1 MGPFD
6 HLAEMHRDLEE
17 RFEALESADPDDVPP
32 MASELIEA
40 LRLHSR
46 LEERHLYPL
55 LARVMGRAR
64 AGQGIEDHLTMRE
77 LMAELE
83 DLRVGS
89 FDWLARLV
97 ALKDVVMA
105 HVQEEEA
112 QDFPR
117 LQQAL
122 GSDEQEELQR
132 AMERTHAELLRD
144 LQGMPA
150 PVGAMPILEPL
161 RWDA

>member
-17 RFEALESADPDDVPP
+17 RFEAIESADPDDVQPL
-32 MASELIEA
+32 AAELIEA
-40 LRLHSR
+40 LQLHSR

-55 LARVMGRAR
+55 IARVQGRTRAR
-64 AGQGIEDHLTMRE
+64 QGIEDHLTLRE
-77 LMAELE
+77 LISEME
-83 DLRVGS
+83 DLRPSS
-89 FDWLARLV
+89 FEWLARLF
-97 ALKDVVMA
+97 AIKDVVMA

-112 QDFPR
+112 QDFPC
-117 LQQAL
+117 LQKVLAPY
-122 GSDEQEELQR
+122 EQDELQR
-132 AMERTHAELLRD
+132 ALERTHGELLRD
-144 LQGMPA
+144 MHGTPA

>member
-17 RFEALESADPDDVPP
+17 RFEAIESADPDDVQPL
-32 MASELIEA
+32 AAELIEA
-40 LRLHSR
+40 LQLHSR

-55 LARVMGRAR
+55 IARVQGRAR
-64 AGQGIEDHLTMRE
+64 ARQGIEDHLTLRE
-77 LMAELE
+77 LISEME
-83 DLRVGS
+83 DLRPSS
-89 FDWLARLV
+89 FEWLARLF
-97 ALKDVVMA
+97 AIKDVVMA

-112 QDFPR
+112 QDFPC
-117 LQQAL
+117 LQKVLAPY
-122 GSDEQEELQR
+122 EQEELQR
-132 AMERTHAELLRD
+132 ALERTHGELLRD
-144 LQGMPA
+144 MQGMPA

>member
-6 HLAEMHRDLEE
+6 YLAEMHRDLEE
-17 RFEALESADPDDVPP
+17 RFEAVESADPDDVQPLT
-32 MASELIEA
+32 AELVEA

-55 LARVMGRAR
+55 IGRVQGRAR
-64 AGQGIEDHLTMRE
+64 ARQGVEDHLTLRE
-77 LMAELE
+77 LMAEME
-83 DLRVGS
+83 DLRPSS
-89 FDWLARLV
+89 FEWLARLL

-117 LQQAL
+117 LQAAL
-122 GSDEQEELQR
+122 EPHEQEELQR
-132 AMERTHAELLRD
+132 SLERTHVELLRD
-144 LQGMPA
+144 MHGMPA

>member
-17 RFEALESADPDDVPP
+17 RFEAIESADPDDVQPL
-32 MASELIEA
+32 AAELIEA
-40 LRLHSR
+40 LQLHSR

-55 LARVMGRAR
+55 IARVQGRAR
-64 AGQGIEDHLTMRE
+64 ARQGIEDHLTLRE
-77 LMAELE
+77 LISEME
-83 DLRVGS
+83 DLRPSS
-89 FDWLARLV
+89 FDWLARLF
-97 ALKDVVMA
+97 AIKDVVMA

-112 QDFPR
+112 QDFPC
-117 LQQAL
+117 LQKAL
-122 GSDEQEELQR
+122 APYEQDELQR
-132 AMERTHAELLRD
+132 ALEHTHGELLHD
-144 LQGMPA
+144 MQGMPA

>member
-6 HLAEMHRDLEE
+6 YLAEMHRDLEE
-17 RFEALESADPDDVPP
+17 RFEAVESADPDDVQPL
-32 MASELIEA
+32 AAELVEA

-55 LARVMGRAR
+55 IGRVQGRAR
-64 AGQGIEDHLTMRE
+64 ARQGVEDHLTLRE
-77 LMAELE
+77 LMAEME
-83 DLRVGS
+83 DLRPSS
-89 FDWLARLV
+89 FEWLARLL

-117 LQQAL
+117 LQAAL
-122 GSDEQEELQR
+122 ELHEQEELQR
-132 AMERTHAELLRD
+132 SLERTHAELLRD
-144 LQGMPA
+144 MHGMPA

>member
-6 HLAEMHRDLEE
+6 QLAEMHRDLEE
-17 RFEALESADPDDVPP
+17 RFEALESADPDDIPP
-32 MASELIEA
+32 LAAELTES

-55 LARVMGRAR
+55 VARVQGRAR
-64 AGQGIEDHLTMRE
+64 ARQGVEDHLTMRE
-77 LMAELE
+77 LIAELE
-83 DLRVGS
+83 ELRVGG
-89 FDWLARLV
+89 FEWLARFV
-97 ALKDVVMA
+97 ALKDAVMA

-144 LQGMPA
+144 MRGMPA

>member
-17 RFEALESADPDDVPP
+17 RFEALESADPDDIPP
-32 MASELIEA
+32 LVAELVEA

-55 LARVMGRAR
+55 IARVQGRGRASR
-64 AGQGIEDHLTMRE
+64 GVEDHLTMRE
-77 LMAELE
+77 LIAEME
-83 DLRVGS
+83 ELRVGS
-89 FDWLARLV
+89 FDWLARLL

-122 GSDEQEELQR
+122 NPEEQEDLQR
-132 AMERTHAELLRD
+132 TMERTHGELLHD
-144 LQGMPA
+144 MHGMPA

>member
-32 MASELIEA
+32 LASELIEA

-55 LARVMGRAR
+55 IVQVQGRAR
-64 AGQGIEDHLTMRE
+64 AGQGVEDHLTMRE
-77 LMAELE
+77 LIAEME
-83 DLRVGS
+83 ELRVGS
-89 FDWLARLV
+89 FEWLARLM

-117 LQQAL
+117 LQGAL
-122 GSDEQEELQR
+122 RNEEQEELQR